1 MKVKLLYGRDEI
13 ELSVP
18 DDAVIYKSRY
28 PEKKKC
34 DSELVLESVR
44 NPVASKPLTE
54 LLKKRSKGE
63 VAVVVSDI
71 TRPIPYSRFLPEL
84 LREIESAN
92 VAKKDIVII
101 VATGMHRFSTFEE
114 RIEMFGKDIV
124 GDYMI
129 IDHDAESE
137 SGLVELPGKSWS
149 GSRVKI
155 NRRFAEAGF
164 KITTGLVEPHFMAG
178 FSGGRKAVCPGL
190 SSLETV
196 RKFHGY
202 EFLSSPLAC
211 NGNLKGNPC
220 HLESLSV
227 AKLAKVDF
235 SLNVIL
241 NNERQ
246 LVKAFAGGL
255 DEAHLEACE
264 FVSGCSCPK
273 VVQEADIAVTSCGGY
288 PLDATFYQCVKG
300 IVSCL
305 PAVKENGTVIS
316 FGSCLE
322 GVGGPEYHGIMVKY
336 SGRWRDFLR
345 DIRDASAFIKDQ
357 WEMQMHCR
365 ALEKVGEEN
374 LHFMTGGLPKDTIAK
389 LSVNGAFANNKE
401 LRETVQGVLDGSL
414 KKGMKVAIFPEGPYC
429 APVKAE
435 GNR

>member
-1 MKVKLLYGRDEI
+1 MDVKLSYGRGEI

-18 DDAVIYKSRY
+18 DNAAIYASRF
-28 PEKKKC
+28 PEKKESDC
-34 DSELVLESVR
+34 DIVLEAVR
-44 NPVASKPLTE
+44 KPVGSKPLAE
-54 LLKKRSKGE
+54 LLRNHIKGK
-63 VAVVVSDI
+63 VAIAVSDI

-84 LREIESAN
+84 LHEIESAN
-92 VAKKDIVII
+92 IAKEDIEII
-101 VATGMHRFSTFEE
+101 IATGMHRPSTFEE
-114 RIEMFGKDIV
+114 RIEMFGKDMV
-124 GDYMI
+124 GKYMI

-137 SGLVELPGKSWS
+137 SGLAELPGKSWS
-149 GSRVKI
+149 GGRVKI
-155 NRRFAEAGF
+155 NSRFAGAGF

-211 NGNLKGNPC
+211 NGNLEGNPC

-227 AKLAKVDF
+227 ARLAKVDF

-241 NNERQ
+241 NNKRQ
-246 LVKAFAGGL
+246 LIKAFAGGL
-255 DEAHLEACE
+255 EDAHAAACE

-273 VVQEADIAVTSCGGY
+273 VGEEADIALTSCGGY

-305 PAVKENGTVIS
+305 PAVRNNGTVIS

-322 GVGGPEYHGIMVKY
+322 GVGSREYHGIMEKY

-345 DIRDASAFIKDQ
+345 DIRNASTFIKDQ

-365 ALEKVGEEN
+365 ALEKIGEDN
-374 LHFMTGGLPKDTIAK
+374 LCFITDGLTEEILDE
-389 LSVNGAFANNKE
+389 LSVNGIFANNKE
-401 LRETVQGVLDGSL
+401 IGRTVQEVLDGAL
-414 KKGMKVAIFPEGPYC
+414 KKGMKIAIFPEGPYC
-429 APVKAE
+429 APVK
-435 GNR
+435 

>member
-18 DDAVIYKSRY
+18 DDAIIYNSSFPGKGK
-28 PEKKKC
+28 P
-34 DSELVLESVR
+34 DSALVLDSVR
-44 NPVASKPLTE
+44 NPVGSKPLTE
-54 LLKKRSKGE
+54 LLRNHGKGK
-63 VAVVVSDI
+63 VAIAVSDI

-92 VAKKDIVII
+92 VAKPDIAII
-101 VATGMHRFSTFEE
+101 IATGMHRPSTREE
-114 RIEMFGKDIV
+114 RIEMFGGEIAET
-124 GDYMI
+124 YLI

-137 SGLVELPGKSWS
+137 SSLFELPGKSWS
-149 GSRVKI
+149 GGKVKI
-155 NRRFAEAGF
+155 NRHFAEAGF

-202 EFLSSPLAC
+202 EFLSNPHAC
-211 NGNLKGNPC
+211 NGKLDGNPC
-220 HLESLSV
+220 HMESLSV

-235 SLNVIL
+235 SLNVVL

-246 LVKAFAGGL
+246 LVRAFAGGL
-255 DEAHLEACE
+255 EEAHFAACG
-264 FVSGCSCPK
+264 FVSSCSCPK
-273 VVQEADIAVTSCGGY
+273 VGAEADIALTSCGGY

-305 PAVKENGTVIS
+305 PAVKRRGTVVS

-322 GVGGPEYHGIMVKY
+322 GVGSKEYQGIMEKY
-336 SGRWRDFLR
+336 SGRWRDFLT
-345 DIRDASAFIKDQ
+345 DIRCSSTFIKDQ

-365 ALEKVGEEN
+365 ALEKLGDEN
-374 LHFMTGGLPKDTIAK
+374 LYFISDGLPGETLGR
-389 LSVNGAFANNKE
+389 LSINGVYANEGKVRNS
-401 LRETVQGVLDGSL
+401 VQAVLDGIL
-414 KKGMKVAIFPEGPYC
+414 KKGMKVAVFPEGPYC
-429 APVKAE
+429 API
-435 GNR
+435 

>member
-1 MKVKLLYGRDEI
+1 MKTRFLYGREEI
-13 ELSVP
+13 ELSIP
-18 DDAVIYKSRY
+18 DDAIVYNSIF
-28 PEKKKC
+28 PEKKGN
-34 DSELVLESVR
+34 DSAIVLEAVR
-44 NPVASKPLTE
+44 KPVGSEPLSK
-54 LLKKRSKGE
+54 LLRNRGKGK
-63 VAVVVSDI
+63 VAIAVSDI

-84 LREIESAN
+84 LQEIESAN
-92 VAKKDIVII
+92 IAKKDIAII
-101 VATGMHRFSTFEE
+101 IATGMHRPSTFEE
-114 RIEMFGKDIV
+114 RIEMFGKDIP
-124 GDYMI
+124 GNYMI
-129 IDHDAESE
+129 IDHGAELE
-137 SGLVELPGKSWS
+137 SGLAELSGESWS
-149 GSRVKI
+149 GSKVKI
-155 NRRFAEAGF
+155 NRHFAEAGF

-202 EFLSSPLAC
+202 EFLSNPLAC

-255 DEAHLEACE
+255 DEAHLAACK
-264 FVSGCSCPK
+264 FVSLCSCPK
-273 VVQEADIAVTSCGGY
+273 VGEEADIALTSCGGY

-305 PAVKENGTVIS
+305 PAVRKNGTIIS

-322 GVGGPEYHGIMVKY
+322 GVGSQEYHGIMEKY
-336 SGRWRDFLR
+336 SGRWREFLT
-345 DIRDASAFIKDQ
+345 DIQDGSAFIKDQ

-365 ALEKVGEEN
+365 ALEKTGEEN
-374 LHFMTGGLPKDTIAK
+374 LHFITEGLPKETLDK
-389 LSVNGAFANNKE
+389 LSVNGTLANN
-401 LRETVQGVLDGSL
+401 RDIAGTAQTVLNGILE
-414 KKGMKVAIFPEGPYC
+414 KGMKVAVFPEGPYC
-429 APVKAE
+429 APVKH
-435 GNR
+435 

>member
-1 MKVKLLYGRDEI
+1 MKVKLLYGRKEI

-18 DDAVIYKSRY
+18 DDAIIYNSRF
-28 PEKKKC
+28 PKKEQA
-34 DSELVLESVR
+34 DSDLVLKSVR
-44 NPVASKPLTE
+44 KPVGSEPLSD
-54 LLKKRSKGE
+54 LLRKRGKGK
-63 VAVVVSDI
+63 VAIAVSDI
-71 TRPIPYSRFLPEL
+71 TRPIPYSRFLPAF

-92 VAKKDIVII
+92 IAREDIAII
-101 VATGMHRFSTFEE
+101 IATGMHRPSTIGE

-124 GDYMI
+124 EKYVI
-129 IDHDAESE
+129 IDHNAESE
-137 SGLVELPGKSWS
+137 SELMELPGKSWS
-149 GSRVKI
+149 GNRVKI
-155 NRRFAEAGF
+155 NRWFAESEF

-211 NGNLKGNPC
+211 NGNLQGNPC
-220 HLESLSV
+220 HCESLSV

-246 LVKAFAGGL
+246 LVKAFSGSL
-255 DEAHLEACE
+255 EDAHTAACE

-273 VVQEADIAVTSCGGY
+273 VSEEADIALTSCGGY

-305 PAVKENGTVIS
+305 PAVKKNGTIIS

-322 GVGGPEYHGIMVKY
+322 GVGSQEYHGIMEKY
-336 SGRWRDFLR
+336 SGRWRDFLA
-345 DIRDASAFIKDQ
+345 DIQDSSKFIKDQ

-365 ALEKVGEEN
+365 ALEKIGQEN
-374 LHFMTGGLPKDTIAK
+374 LHFITDGLSIETLAK
-389 LSVNGAFANNKE
+389 LSVNGAFTNNMEIQVTAQKI
-401 LRETVQGVLDGSL
+401 LDEAL
-414 KKGMKVAIFPEGPYC
+414 KKGMKVAVFPEGPYC
-429 APVKAE
+429 APV
-435 GNR
+435 